1 MILAFRRSYPFPC
14 IAGTQAGHNCARRA
28 QGLQLE
34 PAEVLAGGAQPM
46 CWQHRDA
53 IEAHL
58 ERLSLGI
65 DEVLSDNHAIDPSRL
80 YLGPGVAHHAEGC
93 RAFVDTDLKTIA
105 RPTQLVVLPL
115 CREHANGLTA
125 FFKAERADDAMSVPW
140 GWRAGMDQM
149 TRASS
154 SRQTD

>member
-1 MILAFRRSYPFPC
+1 
-14 IAGTQAGHNCARRA
+14 
-28 QGLQLE
+28 
-34 PAEVLAGGAQPM
+34 M

-53 IEAHL
+53 IEAQL

-93 RAFVDTDLKTIA
+93 RAFVDELSRCRSITLTVA

-115 CREHANGLTA
+115 CREHANRLTA

>member
-1 MILAFRRSYPFPC
+1 
-14 IAGTQAGHNCARRA
+14 
-28 QGLQLE
+28 
-34 PAEVLAGGAQPM
+34 M

-93 RAFVDTDLKTIA
+93 RAFVDTELSRCRSFALTVA

-115 CREHANGLTA
+115 CREHANGLTV
-125 FFKAERADDAMSVPW
+125 FFKAEWASHAMSVPW

-154 SRQTD
+154 SMPTH